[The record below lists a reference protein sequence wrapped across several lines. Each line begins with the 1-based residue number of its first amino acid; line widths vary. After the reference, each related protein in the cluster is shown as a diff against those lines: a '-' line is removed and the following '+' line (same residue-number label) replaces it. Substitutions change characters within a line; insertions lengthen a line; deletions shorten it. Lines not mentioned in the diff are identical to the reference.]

1 MTRDLARQLKK
12 AGFPIGTYR
21 VGHVFYPP
29 DQGGEWS
36 ERSRHHGVTVTP
48 YDLDVHIQDIR
59 DGYYCPDV
67 ADLID
72 ACGER
77 FARLWVSTSI
87 WTAESKDPPHSA
99 LGNSA
104 EEALAK
110 LWLALNKPVTSHG
123 GAAAC
128 AVRCDKAA
136 NEEQGRQ

>member
-1 MTRDLARQLKK
+1 MTRDLARQLKN
-12 AGFPIGTYR
+12 AGFPIGAYR

-29 DQGGEWS
+29 EQGGEWS
-36 ERSRHHGVTVTP
+36 ERSRHHGVTITP
-48 YDLDVHIQDIR
+48 HDLDAHMQDIR

-72 ACGER
+72 ACGTC

-87 WTAESKDPPHSA
+87 WTAESNDPPGCA

-110 LWLALNKPVTSHG
+110 LWLTLHRCQAAG
-123 GAAAC
+123 GRRPTQEC
-128 AVRCDKAA
+128 
-136 NEEQGRQ
+136 GG